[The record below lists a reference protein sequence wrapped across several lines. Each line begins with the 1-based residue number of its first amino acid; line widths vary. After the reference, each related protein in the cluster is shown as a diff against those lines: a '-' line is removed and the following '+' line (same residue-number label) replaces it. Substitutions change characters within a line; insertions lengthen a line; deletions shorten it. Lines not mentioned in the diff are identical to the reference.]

1 MKRLNPIPRPLV
13 KINATLKKMRI
24 MPWLITAI
32 LFRFAPA
39 MAQVD
44 LHAHLYMKQGLG
56 PLLRGNAK
64 EEAKARLPSSH
75 LDTKATEIT
84 LLSSGASRITVVSL
98 YAHPWLSSPLDF
110 HFREN
115 VSRALDR
122 EYEELI
128 EFVKAHADRVVFA
141 KTPADARLAIQS
153 GKQVLVLSIE
163 GAYGALET
171 EADLSKWVQDRGLS
185 ILGPFHLTEDY
196 FGGVA
201 LLSPLLSL
209 FTSPYSFLQSLMLSG
224 GSCLNSVCTSP
235 MGIKPAGRDLVSR
248 LLEHRVWV
256 DMAHANILEQR
267 ELLPE
272 FKKRGIPLL
281 VSHTPLQSHFSAERS
296 LSSIEMEY
304 LKTTG
309 GIVGLIPS
317 DDYLEGGQ
325 TGPCF
330 SGLLEFKKQIQ
341 ELEQRIGKYKVMI
354 GSDFNSPLKGL
365 SAACGAREGE
375 ILGVFES
382 TGFFRQDQFKSLSD
396 FVGSDPDWTRSTEEA
411 FLSNWEKIRSH

>member
-1 MKRLNPIPRPLV
+1 
-13 KINATLKKMRI
+13 
-24 MPWLITAI
+24 MPCLITA
-32 LFRFAPA
+32 LFFCFSPA

-64 EEAKARLPSSH
+64 EDAKSKLPSSH
-75 LDTKATEIT
+75 LDTKASELT
-84 LLSSGASRITVVSL
+84 LLSTGAPRITVVSL

-122 EYEELI
+122 EYEEMI
-128 EFVKAHADRVVFA
+128 DFVKAHADRVVFA
-141 KTPADARLAIQS
+141 KTPADARLALQN
-153 GKQVLVLSIE
+153 GKQVLILSIE

-171 EADLSKWVQDRGLS
+171 EADLSKWTEDRDLA

-196 FGGVA
+196 FGGTA

-256 DMAHANILEQR
+256 DMAHANALERR

-272 FKKRGIPLL
+272 FQKRGIPLL
-281 VSHTPLQSHFSAERS
+281 VSHTPLESHFPAERS

-341 ELEQRIGKYKVMI
+341 ALEQRIGKNKVMI

-411 FLSNWEKIRSH
+411 FLSNWEKVRSH